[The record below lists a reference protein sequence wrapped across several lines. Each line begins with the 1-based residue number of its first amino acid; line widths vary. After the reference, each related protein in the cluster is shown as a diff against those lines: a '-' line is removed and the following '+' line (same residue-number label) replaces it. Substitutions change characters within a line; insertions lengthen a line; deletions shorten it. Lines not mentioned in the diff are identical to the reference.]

1 MATSIK
7 FLRSSVAQLR
17 PEPAIMADG
26 LPMVNTNETEP
37 GLYFKARD
45 GSLIK
50 VGTAAVGPEAPNS
63 SPAGYA
69 GNVKGEIWLDN
80 SLNTPVLKIW
90 DGSAWVPFIAT
101 PIFDENVT
109 IGGDLT
115 VDGNTYLNC
124 LKDTTNSC
132 GLTGQVLSN
141 TNDGDLRWKYIRT
154 QNVVY
159 VSKDGDDA
167 NDGLSPLTPKLT
179 IKAGVGIAT
188 PGMSVEVA
196 PGDYYEDNPIFVPQ
210 NVAVEGY
217 DLRTTTV
224 WLLND
229 DDMFHVSNGC
239 YINQLSYRR
248 VGSAFGKGIA
258 AFPPSGAGVI
268 TKSPYIQNCT
278 NFVQGST
285 GLKVDGALAGG
296 LKSMVLDAFTQY
308 NPGGIGAHV
317 FNGGYTQLVSM
328 FTICSD
334 KAVFVESGGLATA
347 SSSVSDFGNYG
358 LYADGVG
365 PLQFSA
371 YVAGAGQEGFQFNI
385 DGITSG
391 VRPYSGQVCT
401 IGGLFY
407 DIRGV
412 NITSGG
418 SGYVTAPNVTFSI
431 GTGPNAIVAQGIA
444 VIEGGSVVRVEMV
457 SSGLNYLYTDTVSVN
472 FSGGGGIGAAGTAI
486 KEPIYYTVEA
496 ASPLVG
502 GSTTLSIAE
511 TLPYSPADNAE
522 VNFYQVSRIVSNAH
536 GFEWIG
542 TGTDISTCLPQLG
555 GVPVPE
561 NEVVQINGGRVAV
574 TSSDQLGNFKVGEDL
589 IIDQN
594 TGTIAGT
601 AFEKSILATVIPYIL
616 AL

>member
-1 MATSIK
+1 MPTLIK

-17 PEPAIMADG
+17 PEPAVLADG
-26 LPMVNTNETEP
+26 LPMLNTHESEP
-37 GLYFKARD
+37 GLFFKARD

-50 VGTAAVGPEAPNS
+50 IGTASVGSQAPNS
-63 SPAGYA
+63 APAGST
-69 GNVKGEIWLDN
+69 GNLKGEIWLDN
-80 SLNTPVLKIW
+80 GQNTPILKIY
-90 DGSAWVPFIAT
+90 DGTQWVPFIAT

-115 VDGNTYLNC
+115 VLGDTTLNC
-124 LKDTTNSC
+124 LKDGNDSC
-132 GLTGQVLSN
+132 GLDGQVLSK
-141 TNDGDLRWKYIRT
+141 DGGELRWQYIRT
-154 QNVVY
+154 DNVIY
-159 VSKDGDDA
+159 VAKNGNDA
-167 NDGLSPLTPKLT
+167 NDGLSPLTAKLT
-179 IKAGVGIAT
+179 IKAALDIAT
-188 PGMSVEVA
+188 PGTSVEIA
-196 PGDYYEDNPIFVPQ
+196 PGDYYEDNPIVVPQ

-229 DDMFHVSNGC
+229 ADMFHVNNGC
-239 YINQLSYRR
+239 YINQLSFRR
-248 VGSAFGKGIA
+248 VGSAFGRGIA
-258 AFPPSGAGVI
+258 AFPPGGAGTI
-268 TKSPYIQNCT
+268 TKSPYVQNCT

-285 GLKVDGALAGG
+285 GLKIDGNLAGG
-296 LKSMVLDAFTQY
+296 LKSMVLDAFTQF

-334 KAVFVESGGLATA
+334 KAVLVESGGLATA

-365 PLQFSA
+365 PLQYSA
-371 YVAGAGQEGFQFNI
+371 YIAGGGQEGFQFNI
-385 DGITSG
+385 DGIVSG
-391 VRPYSGQVCT
+391 IRPYSGQVCT

-412 NITSGG
+412 NITNGG
-418 SGYVTAPNVTFSI
+418 SGYVTAPDVTFSI

-444 VIEGGSVVRVEMV
+444 IVENGSVVAVEMV
-457 SSGLNYLYTDTVSVN
+457 STGLNYLFTDVVTVT
-472 FSGGGGIGAAGTAI
+472 FSGGGGSNAAGTAI

-496 ASPLVG
+496 STPLVG
-502 GSTTLSIAE
+502 GSTTLTIAE

-561 NEVVQINGGRVAV
+561 NEVVQINGGRVSV
-574 TSSDQLGNFKVGEDL
+574 TSTDQLGNFKVGEDL
-589 IIDQN
+589 IINQN

>member
-7 FLRSSVAQLR
+7 FLRSSIAQLR
-17 PEPAIMADG
+17 PEPGLLAPG
-26 LPMVNTNETEP
+26 LPMVNTHESEP
-37 GLYFKARD
+37 GLFFKARD

-50 VGTAAVGPEAPNS
+50 IGTAAVGPEAPNS

-80 SLNTPVLKIW
+80 SLNTPVLKIY
-90 DGSAWVPFIAT
+90 DGTDWVPFISN
-101 PIFDENVT
+101 PIFDENVI

-115 VDGNTYLNC
+115 VLGDTYLNC
-124 LKDTTNSC
+124 LKDQTNSC

-141 TNDGDLRWKYIRT
+141 TDNGDLFWQYIRT
-154 QNVVY
+154 DNVVY
-159 VSKDGDDA
+159 VAKNGDDA

-179 IKAGVGIAT
+179 VKAGLAIAT
-188 PGMSVEVA
+188 PGTSVEIA
-196 PGDYYEDNPIFVPQ
+196 PGDYYEDNPIFIPQ

-217 DLRTTTV
+217 DLRTTTI

-229 DDMFHVSNGC
+229 ADMFHVSNGC
-239 YINQLSYRR
+239 YINQLGFKR
-248 VGSAFGKGIA
+248 VGSAFGRGIA
-258 AFPPSGAGVI
+258 AFPPTGAGTI
-268 TKSPYIQNCT
+268 TKSPYVQNCT

-285 GLKVDGALAGG
+285 GLKVDGSLAGG

-334 KAVFVESGGLATA
+334 KAVYVQSGGLATA

-365 PLQFSA
+365 PLQYSA
-371 YVAGAGQEGFQFNI
+371 YIAGGGQEGSIFSI

-391 VRPYSGQVCT
+391 IRPYSGQVCT
-401 IGGLFY
+401 IDGLYY
-407 DIRGV
+407 DIRETTV
-412 NITSGG
+412 TSGG
-418 SGYVTAPNVTFSI
+418 SGYTSAPNVSFSL
-431 GTGPNAIVAQGIA
+431 GTGPSPIAAQGVAI
-444 VIEGGSVVRVEMV
+444 IEGGSVVAIEMV
-457 SSGLNYLYTDTVSVN
+457 SNGAGYRFTDTVTVT
-472 FSGGGGIGAAGTAI
+472 FTGGGGIGAAATAV
-486 KEPIYYTVEA
+486 KNPIYYTIEA
-496 ASPLVG
+496 ATPLIG
-502 GSTTLSIAE
+502 GSTTIQIAE
-511 TLPYSPADNAE
+511 TLPYVPADNAD

-542 TGTDISTCLPQLG
+542 TGTDIATCLPQLG
-555 GVPVPE
+555 GVPIPE
-561 NEVVQINGGRVAV
+561 NEVVQVNGGRVSV
-574 TSSDQLGNFKVGEDL
+574 TSTDQLGNFKVGEDL
-589 IIDQN
+589 VINQN
-594 TGTIAGT
+594 TGTISGT
-601 AFEKSILATVIPYIL
+601 AFEKSILAIVTPYIL

>member
-7 FLRSSVAQLR
+7 FLRSSAAQLR
-17 PEPAIMADG
+17 PEPG
-26 LPMVNTNETEP
+26 LLAEGTPLINYNETEP

-50 VGTAAVGPEAPNS
+50 IGTASVGPEAPNS
-63 SPAGYA
+63 SPAGYT

-90 DGSAWVPFIAT
+90 DGSAWVPFIAN
-101 PIFDENVT
+101 PIFDENVV

-115 VDGNTYLNC
+115 VQGSTYLEC
-124 LKDTTNSC
+124 LKDISDSC

-141 TNDGDLRWKYIRT
+141 VNNGDISWQYIRT
-154 QNVVY
+154 DNVIY
-159 VSKDGDDA
+159 VAKNGNDN
-167 NDGLSPLTPKLT
+167 NDGLSPLTAKLT
-179 IKAGVGIAT
+179 VKAALAIAM
-188 PGMSVEVA
+188 PGTSVEIA
-196 PGDYYEDNPIFVPQ
+196 PGDYYENNPIFVPQ

-217 DLRTTTV
+217 DLRTTTI

-239 YINQLSYRR
+239 YINQLAFRR

-258 AFPPSGAGVI
+258 AFPPTGAGAI

-285 GLKVDGALAGG
+285 GLKVDGSLASG
-296 LKSMVLDAFTQY
+296 LRSMVLDAFTQF

-365 PLQFSA
+365 PLQYSA
-371 YVAGAGQEGFQFNI
+371 YIAGGGQQGFQFYI

-391 VRPYSGQVCT
+391 IRPYSGQVCT

-412 NITSGG
+412 TITNGG
-418 SGYVTAPNVTFSI
+418 SGYTSAPDVTFSI
-431 GTGPNAIVAQGIA
+431 GTGPNPIVAQGVAI
-444 VIEGGSVVRVEMV
+444 VEGGQVVRVEMV
-457 SSGLNYLYTDTVSVN
+457 SSGAGYRFTDAVTVT
-472 FSGGGGIGAAGTAI
+472 FTGGSGIGAAGTAE
-486 KEPIYYTVEA
+486 KDPIYYTIEA
-496 ASPLVG
+496 STPLVG
-502 GSTTLSIAE
+502 GSTTITISE
-511 TLPYSPADNAE
+511 TLPYTPADNAE
-522 VNFYQVSRIVSNAH
+522 VNFYAVSRIVSNAH

-542 TGTDISTCLPQLG
+542 TGTDIATCLPQLG
-555 GVPVPE
+555 GVPIPE
-561 NEVVQINGGRVAV
+561 NEVVQINGGRVSV
-574 TSSDQLGNFKVGEDL
+574 TSTDQLGNFKVGEDL
-589 IIDQN
+589 VINQN
-594 TGTIAGT
+594 TGTISGT
-601 AFEKSILATVIPYIL
+601 SFEKSILAIVTPYIL